1 MNHRRKRKNRNTDHP
16 IFEFSSID
24 RTVENVIITLTDDCF
39 YVHTGG
45 HLIMIKLFLKIIF
58 FPFRIFSLLAP
69 DEKIAEDIE
78 DDMDSFG
85 EDS

>member
-1 MNHRRKRKNRNTDHP
+1 
-16 IFEFSSID
+16 
-24 RTVENVIITLTDDCF
+24 
-39 YVHTGG
+39 
-45 HLIMIKLFLKIIF
+45 MIKLFLKIIF

-78 DDMDSFG
+78 DDVDSFG